1 MARITIDGLNK
12 SYGPVSVLKDIA
24 LDVEEGEFIVLVG
37 PSGCGKSTLLRTIA
51 GLEKAN
57 GGDIRFDS
65 KSVVALAPQERNISM
80 VFQTYAL
87 YPHMTVRGNIA
98 YGLKVHGFAKDEVA
112 RRLAQA
118 AEILHLTEY
127 LDRRPAQL
135 SGGQRQRVAMAR
147 AMVREPVAFLYDE
160 PLSNLDAYL
169 RVAMRGEIKNLHK
182 RLGRTSIYVTHDQIE
197 AMTMGDRIVVMK
209 DGVIRQVGTPLQLY
223 DDPNDVFVAT
233 FIGSPP
239 MNILLASV
247 TEDALVMDG
256 GTRMTV
262 PPGLTAALGHGR
274 KVKLGLR
281 PEQLRA
287 GRHVTGHDAGDGDMH
302 VSATVRER
310 DDLGQDV
317 VAIAEI
323 DGERVTVRTD
333 RTVDCIPGQQ
343 IDLALKADHARF
355 FDAKT
360 DSRIRITI

>member
-12 SYGPVSVLKDIA
+12 AYGVVPVLKDIN
-24 LDVEEGEFIVLVG
+24 LDVDEGEFIVLVG

-51 GLEKAN
+51 GLENAN
-57 GGDIRFDS
+57 GGDIRFDGS
-65 KSVVALAPQERNISM
+65 SVVDLAPQERNISM

-98 YGLKVHGFAKDEVA
+98 YGLKTHKFPKAEVE
-112 RRLAQA
+112 RRLMQA

-169 RVAMRGEIKNLHK
+169 RVAMRGEIKNLHR

-223 DDPNDVFVAT
+223 DDPSDVFVAT

-239 MNILLASV
+239 MNILTVSV
-247 TEDALVMDG
+247 SETGLHLSNGLKM
-256 GTRMTV
+256 RV
-262 PPGLTAALGHGR
+262 PAKLITALGSGR
-274 KVKLGLR
+274 KVKLGMR

-287 GRHVTGHDAGDGDMH
+287 GRYVTGQDASDGDMH
-302 VSATVRER
+302 VTATVKER

-317 VAIAEI
+317 VAIV
-323 DGERVTVRTD
+323 DVGGERVTVRTD
-333 RTVDCIPGQQ
+333 RTVSCVAGEE
-343 IDLALKADHARF
+343 IDLALPMEHARF
-355 FDAKT
+355 FDAGT
-360 DSRIRITI
+360 DARIRIQI

>member
-1 MARITIDGLNK
+1 MARITIDGLDK
-12 SYGPVSVLKDIA
+12 SYGAVPVLKNIE
-24 LDVEEGEFIVLVG
+24 LNVEEGEFIVLVG

-51 GLEKAN
+51 GLEEAN
-57 GGDIRFDS
+57 GGDIRFDG

-98 YGLKVHGFAKDEVA
+98 YGLKIHGFAKDEVA
-112 RRLAQA
+112 RRLEQA
-118 AEILHLTEY
+118 AEILHLTDF

-182 RLGRTSIYVTHDQIE
+182 RLCRTSIYVTHDQVE

-209 DGVIRQVGTPLQLY
+209 DGIIRQVGTPLELY

-239 MNILLASV
+239 MNVLTANLG
-247 TEDALVMDG
+247 DG
-256 GTRMTV
+256 GLVLSEKARMRV
-262 PPGLTAALGHGR
+262 PADLLTALHGR
-274 KVKLGLR
+274 QRIKIGLR

-287 GRHVTGHDAGDGDMH
+287 GRHVTGQDASDADIH
-302 VSATVRER
+302 VNARVIER
-310 DDLGQDV
+310 DDLGHDV
-317 VAIAEI
+317 VATV
-323 DGERVTVRTD
+323 DVGGERVTVRTD
-333 RTVDCIPGQQ
+333 RSVACVPCEE
-343 IDLALKADHARF
+343 IDLALPVKDARF
-355 FDAKT
+355 FDAET
-360 DSRIRITI
+360 DTRIRITI